1 MELVARGVV
10 IYTWGNVSGISKD
23 RKYMVIKPS
32 GIKYDV
38 MHPEDMVVVSVKS
51 GKRVEGRWNPSSDT
65 KHILNCIENI
75 FK

>member
-1 MELVARGVV
+1 
-10 IYTWGNVSGISKD
+10 
-23 RKYMVIKPS
+23 MVIKPS